1 LWSIEPAK
9 IILYGLALVIGKK
22 MVDLREPQ
30 TAMSKLRYE
39 NMVKQQQFEK
49 MTNRV
54 FLLSTLKKV
63 ALQFSYEYMIHIIWI
78 HIGIKFHT
86 RWIDICG
93 ASK

>member
-1 LWSIEPAK
+1 
-9 IILYGLALVIGKK
+9 

-63 ALQFSYEYMIHIIWI
+63 ALQFSYEYMIHII
-78 HIGIKFHT
+78 
-86 RWIDICG
+86 
-93 ASK
+93 